1 MSNQALYLRL
11 HDLLQ
16 GVYAAH
22 HRPVDAW
29 IVKTLAMMIT
39 GMLLGPHVQLF
50 AIAMCIPVAAKLPSL
65 VRRLERFVADER
77 VEVKTLFEPLV
88 LAMVSCLG
96 TETAY
101 LVIDCTQ
108 AGPKCRTLFV
118 GLCYHCTVLPL
129 VWKTYPGHKGH
140 IKGQHHRALLEQ
152 LAPHFRFHRR
162 VIVLGD
168 AEFSNEPVITW
179 LLAHGWGFV
188 LRFQSNYLIQTRPQ
202 TPWQSAQAL
211 YEAAHLQPGQVQ
223 HWESVGFT
231 EAHNTP
237 GLTMTVQWGEHE
249 LAPLCLISNLPAQEQ
264 PHVIYDCRY
273 WVETLFGNC
282 KSRGFQ
288 LARTEMTTPE
298 HIDRL
303 VLAITLATCLTLG
316 LGTHLIV
323 TGHAD
328 QVDRADRRDLSLF
341 QLGWRWLFRL
351 IALNRLHELNWE
363 FRWDFQLPP
372 PGFQPAA

>member
-1 MSNQALYLRL
+1 MSHHALYLKFK
-11 HDLLQ
+11 DMLQ
-16 GVYAAH
+16 GLYA
-22 HRPVDAW
+22 HRPDLEPFL
-29 IVKTLAMMIT
+29 VKTLAMMLT

-50 AIAMCIPVAAKLPSL
+50 AIAMCIPVAVKLPSL

-77 VEVKTLFEPLV
+77 VEVHTWFEPFV
-88 LAMVSCLG
+88 LAMIACLG
-96 TETAY
+96 NETAY

-118 GLCYHCTVLPL
+118 GLCYHFTVLPL

-140 IKGQHHRALLEQ
+140 IKGQHHRELLEQ
-152 LAPHFRFHRR
+152 LYPHFRLHRR

-179 LLAHGWGFV
+179 LLAQGWDFV
-188 LRFQSNYLIQTRPQ
+188 LRFQSNYLIQTHPQ
-202 TPWQSAQAL
+202 FPWQSAQAL
-211 YEAAHLQPGQVQ
+211 YEAAQLQPGQVR
-223 HWESVGFT
+223 HWEQVSFT
-231 EAHNTP
+231 QAHQTT
-237 GLTMTVQWGEHE
+237 GLTMTVQWGERE
-249 LAPLCLISNLPAQEQ
+249 KEPLCLISTLLVQDQ
-264 PHVIYDCRY
+264 PHLVYDRRY

-303 VLAITLATCLTLG
+303 VLAITIATCITLG

-323 TGHAD
+323 IQHTD

-351 IALNRLHELNWE
+351 VALNRLHELKIV
-363 FRWDFQLPP
+363 FRWNLQLPP
-372 PGFQPAA
+372 AGFHPAV

>member
-1 MSNQALYLRL
+1 
-11 HDLLQ
+11 
-16 GVYAAH
+16 
-22 HRPVDAW
+22 
-29 IVKTLAMMIT
+29 
-39 GMLLGPHVQLF
+39 
-50 AIAMCIPVAAKLPSL
+50 MCIPLAVKLPSL

-77 VEVKTLFEPLV
+77 VEVNKLFEPFV

-96 TETAY
+96 NETAY

-108 AGPKCRTLFV
+108 AGPQCRTLFV

-129 VWKTYPGHKGH
+129 VWKTYQGQKGH
-140 IKGQHHRALLEQ
+140 LKGQQHRELLAQ
-152 LAPHFRFHRR
+152 VYPKLRFHRR

-179 LLAHGWGFV
+179 LQAHGWGFV
-188 LRFQSNYLIQTRPQ
+188 LRFQSNYRIQTSPAAS
-202 TPWQSAQAL
+202 WQPAQAL
-211 YEAAHLQPGQVQ
+211 YEAVHLQPGQVH

-231 EAHNTP
+231 EAHQTA
-237 GLTMTVQWGEHE
+237 GLTLTVQWGEHE
-249 LAPLCLISNLPAQEQ
+249 KEPLCLISNLPAGES
-264 PHVIYDCRY
+264 PHVVYDRRY

-303 VLAITLATCLTLG
+303 VLAITIATCLTLG

-323 TGHAD
+323 TGQTD

-351 IALNRLHELNWE
+351 VALNRLHELKIV
-363 FRWDFQLPP
+363 FRWNIQLPP
-372 PGFQPAA
+372 PGFQPAM